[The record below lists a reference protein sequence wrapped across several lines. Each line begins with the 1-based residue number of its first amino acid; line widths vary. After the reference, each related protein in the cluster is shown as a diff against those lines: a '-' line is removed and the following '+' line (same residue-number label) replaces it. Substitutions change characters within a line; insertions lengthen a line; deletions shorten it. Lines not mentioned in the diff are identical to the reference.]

1 MKRQAILVKYM
12 VFLLGCGLVLAGF
25 TSWLANPTDMQVV
38 FSVLATALGALLVT
52 LGLSKPPTETIDKEK
67 TSDEKLAADVIAEE
81 DDKIDFHNDF
91 HSVSDIYENEKEAAK
106 ND

>member
-25 TSWLANPTDMQVV
+25 TSWFANPTDMQVV
-38 FSVLATALGALLVT
+38 FSVLATTLGILLVT
-52 LGLSKPPTETIDKEK
+52 LGLVKPPTIETPKNK
-67 TSDEKLAADVIAEE
+67 TADEKLADEIIKNE
-81 DDKIDFHNDF
+81 DQIESHN
-91 HSVSDIYENEKEAAK
+91 SKQLPSDIYESEKEDAK